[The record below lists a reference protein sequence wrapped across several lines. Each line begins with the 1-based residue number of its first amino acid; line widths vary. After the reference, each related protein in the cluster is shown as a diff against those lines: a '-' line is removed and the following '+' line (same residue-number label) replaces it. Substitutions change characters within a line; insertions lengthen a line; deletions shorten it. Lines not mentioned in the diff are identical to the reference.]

1 MSDGRPLAPAK
12 AVLRQTLNA
21 ARAAFVAG
29 LDAAERR
36 QLETRLAA
44 QLAAQLTAGQ
54 RVAAYAAF
62 GSEIDPA
69 RLALPRPALL
79 PRIAG
84 RGLPLTFHDSSAAA
98 LVANRFG
105 MAEPPAGLPAVDPD
119 IVLVPLLGVDRR
131 GYRIGYG
138 GGYYDRTLA
147 ALRQRRRIF
156 AIGCAWDCQLIER
169 IPAEAWDEPLDAIAT
184 PTRFIRIAVSWVND

>member
-1 MSDGRPLAPAK
+1 MSDGRLLAPAK
-12 AVLRQTLNA
+12 AALRRTLTA

-29 LDAAERR
+29 LDAAERG
-36 QLETRLAA
+36 QLET
-44 QLAAQLTAGQ
+44 QLAAQLVMHLMPGQ

-69 RLALPRPALL
+69 QLALARPALL

-84 RGLPLTFHDSSAAA
+84 RGLPLTFHDSGASA

-119 IVLVPLLGVDRR
+119 VILVPLLGVDRR
-131 GYRIGYG
+131 GHRIGYG

-156 AIGCAWDCQLIER
+156 AIGCAWNCQLIDSV
-169 IPAEAWDEPLDAIAT
+169 PADDWDELLDAVAT
-184 PTRFIRIAVSWVND
+184 PTRFVVMAVGQTG